1 MRLSAPLAGLH
12 PAVTGGG
19 VFASPT
25 SAGRH
30 KGPGSQGG
38 GPERGRRLR
47 CLPAICRVGTRRP
60 ERVSGL
66 PRAGSANPLAGL
78 RAPACRWGPQAAGPG
93 AARAASIACYSGR
106 ARPEQSGQKTRE
118 EPPARPRA
126 AGLPESP
133 DGRARAPR
141 PTARPPGPAMP
152 RAPRWPGPGG
162 RSGAER
168 GRGAWGRGPGAGR
181 AETAGRSPVWL
192 VPRSPALGAKM
203 TASKRVA
210 KELEELQRQL
220 PQYLRNLRSE
230 EDDVLVWRA
239 LLLPER
245 PPYNLKAFSV
255 CISFPREYPFQ
266 PPTVK
271 FTTRIY
277 HPNVDRDGRVCLPI
291 ISKKNWKAS
300 TRICQVLEALNV
312 LVNQPEPGEPVR
324 LELAEQL
331 IQDPELF
338 DRTAQEFTLQ
348 FGVDRPC

>member
-1 MRLSAPLAGLH
+1 MP
-12 PAVTGGG
+12 
-19 VFASPT
+19 
-25 SAGRH
+25 
-30 KGPGSQGG
+30 
-38 GPERGRRLR
+38 
-47 CLPAICRVGTRRP
+47 
-60 ERVSGL
+60 
-66 PRAGSANPLAGL
+66 
-78 RAPACRWGPQAAGPG
+78 
-93 AARAASIACYSGR
+93 
-106 ARPEQSGQKTRE
+106 
-118 EPPARPRA
+118 
-126 AGLPESP
+126 
-133 DGRARAPR
+133 RAPR
-141 PTARPPGPAMP
+141 PAGLRTSKRSSSRSPEPIGARASPP
-152 RAPRWPGPGG
+152 PRWPGPGG
-162 RSGAER
+162 RSGGER
-168 GRGAWGRGPGAGR
+168 GRGPWGRGPGAGR

-210 KELEELQRQL
+210 K
-220 PQYLRNLRSE
+220 
-230 EDDVLVWRA
+230 
-239 LLLPER
+239 ER

>member
-210 KELEELQRQL
+210 KE
-220 PQYLRNLRSE
+220 
-230 EDDVLVWRA
+230 
-239 LLLPER
+239 R